1 MNLKLVFCLLLVS
14 TLLLPSDAFW
24 GRRRRRWR
32 VRLGGVAR
40 KGCAI
45 LGVWK
50 PGLRAGCHLISK
62 IGDENLIK
70 LKEFRQQVPI
80 SLILL
85 LGDLFREF
93 TIVITYVLHQDL
105 DKYEEAMQQI
115 ADELSDEIDPQ
126 EVTDGLEE
134 LDQVFAEKSDYSDSL
149 SKDVNSDADI
159 LDLLNDDDDATEQ

>member
-70 LKEFRQQVPI
+70 LKEFRQQ
-80 SLILL
+80 
-85 LGDLFREF
+85 
-93 TIVITYVLHQDL
+93 DL